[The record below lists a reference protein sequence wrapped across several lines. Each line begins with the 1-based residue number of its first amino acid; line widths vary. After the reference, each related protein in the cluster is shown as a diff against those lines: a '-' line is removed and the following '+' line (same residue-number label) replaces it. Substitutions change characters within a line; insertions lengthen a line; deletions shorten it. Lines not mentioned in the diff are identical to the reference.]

1 MTFSEF
7 GIRRQKIIDFST
19 FDGAANASKFGNQPS
34 STERI
39 CVRWDCAC
47 SIYLLFQTAD
57 RELRPD
63 YVVPCDVAPRPA
75 RYRHKC
81 EAKAPG
87 CCNSSLAW
95 LSKPSQDSPRPRK
108 GRASYLKSGFYRP
121 RVLFMAGTKVTVSCA
136 GRAALLPVAPAHN
149 SPVSGCTE
157 PA

>member
-1 MTFSEF
+1 MTFSEI

-19 FDGAANASKFGNQPS
+19 FDGATNASKFGNQPS
-34 STERI
+34 STELI

-47 SIYLLFQTAD
+47 SIYLLFQKAD
-57 RELRPD
+57 
-63 YVVPCDVAPRPA
+63 YIVPCHVAPRPA

-81 EAKAPG
+81 EAKALG

-108 GRASYLKSGFYRP
+108 GRASSLKSGFYRP
-121 RVLFMAGTKVTVSCA
+121 CVLFMAGTKVTVSCA